1 MPQKVKH
8 GGYYG
13 GEGSEVEWKVARDC
27 IYCRVEVQ
35 KHIDAKILIVNII
48 HPVLSV
54 AFIRA
59 RLG

>member
-1 MPQKVKH
+1 M
-8 GGYYG
+8 GGG
-13 GEGSEVEWKVARDC
+13 GVEWKVARDC

-59 RLG
+59 RLGRLMLFFVFLS